1 MSKWSVI
8 QRAVLTVAALAMVGA
23 VFAKNHTVEP
33 THYLFMPTARVNQ
46 PGDLVLGLHE
56 ISYALPGKLQLQFS
70 LVDNIGR
77 LDLAAKYG
85 FHRNL
90 AGGLGLAH
98 SLVDF
103 GKHGIWQGPAR
114 FGAFLAYEFD
124 SRYYGMVLTGHTQ
137 IGSNVSVGAD
147 LGGKITPAS
156 VWSFLWETGVSVDL
170 SDEAL
175 YVYGIGGIRFNIPS
189 VPGLFFDIGVQA
201 EEFDIELLGKGRPFA
216 GVFFDVMYC
225 WRP

>member
-1 MSKWSVI
+1 MSKNSI
-8 QRAVLTVAALAMVGA
+8 YRKAVFTVALLVLAGG
-23 VFAKNHTVEP
+23 VFAKNSAVEP

-56 ISYALPGKLQLQFS
+56 ISYALPGKLQLQCS

-90 AGGLGLAH
+90 AGALGLAH
-98 SLVDF
+98 SIISF
-103 GKHGIWQGPAR
+103 GKHGIHDAPAR

-124 SRYYGMVLTGHTQ
+124 SRHYGMVLTGHTQ
-137 IGSNVSVGAD
+137 IGSNFSVGAD
-147 LGGKITPAS
+147 LGGKITPTD
-156 VWSFLWETGVSVDL
+156 VWSFLWEVGLSADL
-170 SDEAL
+170 TDESL
-175 YVYGIGGIRFNIPS
+175 WLYGIAGIRFHLPN
-189 VPGLFFDIGVQA
+189 VPGLFFDLGVQA
-201 EEFDIELLGKGRPFA
+201 KEFNIDPFKPGA

-225 WRP
+225 WKP

>member
-1 MSKWSVI
+1 MSKRSVL
-8 QRAVLTVAALAMVGA
+8 RSSAFAVA
-23 VFAKNHTVEP
+23 VFISVGGLFSESRAAEP
-33 THYLFMPTARVNQ
+33 THYLFMPTALVNQ

-56 ISYALPGKLQLQFS
+56 ISYALPGKLQLQCS

-77 LDLAAKYG
+77 LDLAAKYS

-90 AGGLGLAH
+90 AGALGLAH

-137 IGSNVSVGAD
+137 IGVNFSVGAD
-147 LGGKITPAS
+147 LGGKITPTN
-156 VWSFLWETGVSVDL
+156 VWSFLWEVGLSVDL
-170 SDEAL
+170 SDERIYL
-175 YVYGIGGIRFNIPS
+175 YGIGGIRFNIPS
-189 VPGLFFDIGVQA
+189 VPGLFFDLGVQA
-201 EEFDIELLGKGRPFA
+201 EEFDVELLGKGRPYA
-216 GVFFDVMYC
+216 GIFFDVMYC